1 MTGPTAHMGAVAA
14 DGIGVGLFV
23 SDCLRP
29 TESTRGNKSTSSA
42 GRNVDVSIVN
52 LKTAHAESSPGATVV
67 VLSDR
72 GDTQR
77 RALEARPVLNAVLLR
92 IHQCCASQE
101 TPQARA
107 SRTGA
112 TREVTGRVHCPQP
125 PYSECPETSLMGAC
139 MGECRMRQKWERK
152 RRQRCASD

>member
-1 MTGPTAHMGAVAA
+1 MTGSMAQMGAVAA
-14 DGIGVGLFV
+14 GDIGVGLFV
-23 SDCLRP
+23 SDCLPP

-42 GRNVDVSIVN
+42 GRDVDVNITN
-52 LKTAHAESSPGATVV
+52 LKITHAESSPGATVV

-92 IHQCCASQE
+92 IHQCCALQE
-101 TPQARA
+101 MPQARA

-112 TREVTGRVHCPQP
+112 TREVTGHAHCPQL
-125 PYSECPETSLMGAC
+125 PYSGCPRTSLMGAC
-139 MGECRMRQKWERK
+139 TGGCRMQQKWER
-152 RRQRCASD
+152 RRQQRCASD